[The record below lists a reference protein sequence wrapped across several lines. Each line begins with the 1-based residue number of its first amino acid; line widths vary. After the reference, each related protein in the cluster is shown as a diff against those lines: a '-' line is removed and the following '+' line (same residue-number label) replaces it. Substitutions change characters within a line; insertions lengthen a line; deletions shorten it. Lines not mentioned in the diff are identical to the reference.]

1 LGRGERTNQSKRE
14 PQNAPKPTPQLTKH
28 LLSVLLVV
36 PIFFEDKLLKAPK
49 KRLSGMTM
57 FDKP

>member
-1 LGRGERTNQSKRE
+1 LGRGEQTNHPKRG
-14 PQNAPKPTPQLTKH
+14 PQNTPKPTPQLTKH

-49 KRLSGMTM
+49 KRLSGMRT